1 MAQPPAPVSML
12 QASATTPSESSSN
25 IEGIFDTALKSYK
38 EKTKNDLK
46 KHDLFKQLESCD
58 SPAAILAA
66 MTGLNKWL
74 APTIN
79 VLYAF
84 SGALSE
90 GVALVFP
97 PANLVFAGVGALML
111 AAKGVTASQDI
122 LVDIFGRIES
132 FFVRLENYSEV
143 PLTPAMTDKM
153 VEITVEILDIL
164 ATATKEMKRS
174 RAKTFLKKVAG
185 WTDLEDG
192 LTKLDKLTN
201 EEVAMA
207 SARILEVT
215 HTIDEK
221 VTAIVDGV
229 NGSVK
234 SEVDLA
240 GANVEVID
248 DMVQRMVKD
257 AKEVKMIVKLMMDQ
271 IDDVKENQLRESLRK
286 WQSPPDP
293 STNHNIIGDRQ
304 HEGTAEWFFESDQFE
319 SWKVTGSLLWIHGK
333 PGSGKSVLCSA
344 IINNITTLCAAGSAS
359 MAYFYFDF
367 RDVDKQARRN
377 LLPSLL
383 IQLSTRSDAF
393 FDILSRLYETYN
405 SGARQPS
412 DEALTECLKEML
424 TLPNQGP
431 VYLIIDALDEC
442 SDTSDILSPREVVL
456 DLVKDLVSLRLPSL
470 HICVTS
476 RLEADICEVLES
488 LASQTVSLQD
498 EHGQRKDITS
508 YVRSVVYS
516 GSGKFK
522 KWRGED
528 KEHVIETLSE
538 RADGMFR
545 WVFCQLETLRNCLPQ
560 NVHHILR
567 ELPKSLDETYE
578 RVLRE
583 IGKLAEVLALDFD
596 EAKEGIPVLN
606 LDWRWDDEQE
616 GVLSM
621 CSSLIVVVYDDS
633 SKTHIVQ
640 LAHFS
645 VKEFLTSDRLASL
658 TADISRFHIRLDP
671 AHTVIVQACLAILLR
686 PNCGDMADRGSPL
699 SEYAAQHWVVHAQF
713 ENHGSSRL
721 TSISKW
727 HAFYL
732 GSDDFNLPPESI
744 SSSEAY
750 APFCLYYAALCGF
763 RDLTKHLVAGYPQ
776 HVNATVGYNKSPLA
790 AALRN
795 KHIQV
800 AEILYQ
806 HGAFLPV
813 GHRGCTLLHATSR
826 AGLTDVAIWLINIGA
841 NVNSQQDDH
850 TTPLHLAAGN
860 GHLGV
865 VQTLLAHNA
874 DVNVAKT
881 GDNHTPLH
889 DASKFGHFDCVQL
902 LMQNGADARTDL
914 QRLLF
919 LASSSGNV
927 QTVELFIQ
935 LSGDVSAR
943 DGGHKTS
950 LHLASSSPSR
960 RSSDVVRA
968 LMLNGVDVNARD
980 GSHKTPL
987 HLASSMSSWLNG
999 DVCQTLIMNGADVNA
1014 RDGSHSTPLHL
1025 ASKSAFQYDDV
1036 VQVLIRNGAD
1046 VNARDGDYS
1055 TPLHLASLWEWKS
1068 DVVRTLILNG
1078 ADVHARDG
1086 RYSTPLH
1093 VVSMSSSSNDG
1104 VVRTLILEGANV
1116 NARDGTH
1123 KTPLHLASFM
1133 SNSGFVRTLIENG
1146 ADVNARDW
1154 RNSTPLHILFHPT
1167 AHGPDADSLCLLLE
1181 NGADVDA
1188 VNDMGQTPVQFAS
1201 SGGHHKME
1209 QLLLKYRVVEL
1220 D

>member
-1 MAQPPAPVSML
+1 
-12 QASATTPSESSSN
+12 
-25 IEGIFDTALKSYK
+25 
-38 EKTKNDLK
+38 
-46 KHDLFKQLESCD
+46 
-58 SPAAILAA
+58 
-66 MTGLNKWL
+66 
-74 APTIN
+74 
-79 VLYAF
+79 
-84 SGALSE
+84 
-90 GVALVFP
+90 
-97 PANLVFAGVGALML
+97 
-111 AAKGVTASQDI
+111 
-122 LVDIFGRIES
+122 
-132 FFVRLENYSEV
+132 
-143 PLTPAMTDKM
+143 
-153 VEITVEILDIL
+153 
-164 ATATKEMKRS
+164 
-174 RAKTFLKKVAG
+174 
-185 WTDLEDG
+185 
-192 LTKLDKLTN
+192 
-201 EEVAMA
+201 MA
-207 SARILEVT
+207 SARMLNLT
-215 HTIDEK
+215 HSIDNK
-221 VTAIVDGV
+221 VTAVVDGLRDV
-229 NGSVK
+229 NKNSQ
-234 SEVDLA
+234 D
-240 GANVEVID
+240 
-248 DMVQRMVKD
+248 VQSGVRFVD
-257 AKEVKMIVKLMMDQ
+257 AKLEAINDKLDTMAKDGMDVKTTAEQMMAQ
-271 IDDVKENQLRESLRK
+271 IDDVKQNQLRESLRK

-293 STNHNIIGDRQ
+293 STTHNIVGDRQ
-304 HEGTAEWFFESDQFE
+304 HEGTAEWFFECDQFE

-333 PGSGKSVLCSA
+333 PGSGKSVLCSSA
-344 IINNITTLCAAGSAS
+344 IINKVTTLCAAGSAS

-393 FDILSRLYETYN
+393 CDILSRLYETHDN
-405 SGARQPS
+405 GARQPS
-412 DEALTECLKEML
+412 DKALTQCLKEML
-424 TLPNQGP
+424 TLPNQRP

-442 SDTSDILSPREVVL
+442 SDTSGIPSPRQVVL

-488 LASQTVSLQD
+488 RASQTVSLQD

-545 WVFCQLETLRNCLPQ
+545 WVFCQLEMLRNCLPQ
-560 NVHHILR
+560 NVHRVLR

-578 RVLRE
+578 RMLRE
-583 IGKLAEVLALDFD
+583 IGKVESDQAYRLLQCLTVATRPLRVDELAEVLALDFHG
-596 EAKEGIPVLN
+596 AKEGIPVLN
-606 LDWRWDDEQE
+606 SDWRWDDEQE
-616 GVLSM
+616 HLLSM

-658 TADISRFHIRLDP
+658 TADLSRFHIRLDA

-686 PNCGDMADRGSPL
+686 PNCSDVADRGSPL

-713 ENHGSSRL
+713 ENVSLCIEDGMEHLFDPTRTYFAAWLKSFN
-721 TSISKW
+721 IDNKW

-732 GSDDFNLPPESI
+732 GSDDFELPPNST

-763 RDLTKHLVAGYPQ
+763 RDLTKHLIAGYPQ

-806 HGAFLPV
+806 HGAVLPI

-826 AGLTDVAIWLINIGA
+826 VGLTDVAIWLINIGA

-865 VQTLLAHNA
+865 VRTLLAHNA
-874 DVNVAKT
+874 DVNVAKS

-889 DASKFGHFDCVQL
+889 DASKFGHFDSVQL
-902 LMQNGADARTDL
+902 LMQHGADARTDL

-927 QTVELFIQ
+927 QIVELFIQ
-935 LSGDVSAR
+935 LRGDVGAR
-943 DGGHKTS
+943 DGKHKTP

-960 RSSDVVRA
+960 RS
-968 LMLNGVDVNARD
+968 
-980 GSHKTPL
+980 
-987 HLASSMSSWLNG
+987 G
-999 DVCQTLIMNGADVNA
+999 DTLILNGADVNA
-1014 RDGSHSTPLHL
+1014 RDENQSTPLHL
-1025 ASKSAFQYDDV
+1025 ASMSAFQKDDV
-1036 VQVLIRNGAD
+1036 VQVLIENGAD

-1055 TPLHLASLWEWKS
+1055 TPLHLASFWEWKS
-1068 DVVRTLILNG
+1068 DIVRTLILNG
-1078 ADVHARDG
+1078 ADVNARDG

-1093 VVSMSSSSNDG
+1093 VVSLSSSSNDG
-1104 VVRTLILEGANV
+1104 IVRILILEGANV

-1167 AHGPDADSLCLLLE
+1167 AHGPDADTLCLLLE
-1181 NGADVDA
+1181 NGADIDA
-1188 VNDMGQTPVQFAS
+1188 VNDMGQTPVQFAA
-1201 SGGHHKME
+1201 SGGHHEME